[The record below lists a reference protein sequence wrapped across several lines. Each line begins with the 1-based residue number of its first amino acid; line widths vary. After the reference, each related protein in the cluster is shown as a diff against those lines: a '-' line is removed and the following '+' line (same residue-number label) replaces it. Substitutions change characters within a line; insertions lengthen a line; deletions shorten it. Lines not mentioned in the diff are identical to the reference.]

1 MTDFLKGSIIATA
14 VAGLFG
20 CASGQKAPTE
30 MPAAAGGSV
39 HCAGVNECSG
49 QGACGGADHSCKG
62 QNGCKGKG
70 WVEMTEAECLA
81 KGGTVAK

>member
-1 MTDFLKGSIIATA
+1 MTNFLKGSIIATA
-14 VAGLFG
+14 VAGMFG
-20 CASGQKAPTE
+20 CTSEQKPAAE
-30 MPAAAGGSV
+30 MPSAGAAV
-39 HCAGVNECSG
+39 HCAGVNTCKG

-70 WVEMTEAECLA
+70 WVEMSEADCMA